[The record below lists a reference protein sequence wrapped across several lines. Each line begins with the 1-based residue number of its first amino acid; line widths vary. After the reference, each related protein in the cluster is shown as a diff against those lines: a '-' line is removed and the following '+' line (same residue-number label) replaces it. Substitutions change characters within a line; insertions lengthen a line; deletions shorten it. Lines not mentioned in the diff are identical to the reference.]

1 MEPRQA
7 APIPGHVSETNY
19 ARVSSPERFRI
30 QVLKK
35 EDLRMK
41 YISMLAVLLIV
52 SLALPLAAQQEKSA
66 DNMNVVREA
75 LRANKKALVADNMQ
89 LTESEAKAFWPV
101 YEEYQTEIK
110 VIGDR
115 MVKLIENYGA
125 THKVMTDDT
134 AGKLLK
140 NLMSIQRDRVTLQEK
155 YLPKFEKVLPMT
167 KVARYYQ
174 IENKFRAVVDYD
186 VTSQIPLVE

>member
-101 YEEYQTEIK
+101 YEEYQTEMK

>member
-1 MEPRQA
+1 
-7 APIPGHVSETNY
+7 
-19 ARVSSPERFRI
+19 
-30 QVLKK
+30 
-35 EDLRMK
+35 MK

-52 SLALPLAAQQEKSA
+52 SIALPLAAQQGKPA

-101 YEEYQTEIK
+101 YEEYQTEMK

-186 VTSQIPLVE
+186 VTSEIPLVE

>member
-19 ARVSSPERFRI
+19 ARVSSPERFHI
-30 QVLKK
+30 QVPKK

-52 SLALPLAAQQEKSA
+52 SLALPLAAQQEKPA

-140 NLMSIQRDRVTLQEK
+140 ESISIQGDRVKLQEK

-186 VTSQIPLVE
+186 VTSEIPLVE

>member
-52 SLALPLAAQQEKSA
+52 SLALPLAAQQEKPA

-75 LRANKKALVADNMQ
+75 LRADKKALVADNMQ

-101 YEEYQTEIK
+101 YEEYQTEMK

-186 VTSQIPLVE
+186 VTSEIPLVE

>member
-1 MEPRQA
+1 
-7 APIPGHVSETNY
+7 
-19 ARVSSPERFRI
+19 
-30 QVLKK
+30 
-35 EDLRMK
+35 MK

-75 LRANKKALVADNMQ
+75 LRADKKALVADNMQ

-101 YEEYQTEIK
+101 YEEYQTEMK

-186 VTSQIPLVE
+186 VTSEIPLVE

>member
-1 MEPRQA
+1 
-7 APIPGHVSETNY
+7 
-19 ARVSSPERFRI
+19 
-30 QVLKK
+30 
-35 EDLRMK
+35 MK

-52 SLALPLAAQQEKSA
+52 SLALPLAAQQEKPA

-186 VTSQIPLVE
+186 VTSEIPLVE

>member
-75 LRANKKALVADNMQ
+75 LRADKKALVADNMQ

-101 YEEYQTEIK
+101 YEEYQTEMK

>member
-1 MEPRQA
+1 
-7 APIPGHVSETNY
+7 
-19 ARVSSPERFRI
+19 
-30 QVLKK
+30 
-35 EDLRMK
+35 MK

-52 SLALPLAAQQEKSA
+52 SLALPLAAQQEKPA

-140 NLMSIQRDRVTLQEK
+140 ESISIQGDRVKLQEK

-186 VTSQIPLVE
+186 VTSEIPLVE